1 LGCPSSDRLAGN
13 GTNPS
18 IEGTYDRSGD
28 SLSGPRGRFSGPSGD
43 YWELYA
49 SKTRLPTWGEAAIHI
64 SRSGDPIFDI
74 PIVVFSVLW
83 GLLVA
88 PLLFVI
94 VLLPLAVV
102 RGRRSRAIRIEA
114 VRTFPEGGVLLWTT
128 TDGSRRRPRRDRS
141 RARSRQGLAT
151 GRRGLL
157 GPRGGLSKCSAAC
170 ARI

>member
-1 LGCPSSDRLAGN
+1 V
-13 GTNPS
+13 
-18 IEGTYDRSGD
+18 
-28 SLSGPRGRFSGPSGD
+28 SLLRPARKVSGPNGD

-49 SKTRLPTWGEAAIHI
+49 SKTRLPTWRDAAIHV

-88 PLLFVI
+88 PLLFVL

-114 VRTFPEGGVLLWTT
+114 VRTFPDREVLLWTT
-128 TDGSRRRPRRDRS
+128 TDGSVDVVLDEI
-141 RARSRQGLAT
+141 AAGLAAGKVVQPEGAVYS
-151 GRRGLL
+151 GREEE
-157 GPRGGLSKCSAAC
+157 
-170 ARI
+170 

>member
-1 LGCPSSDRLAGN
+1 V
-13 GTNPS
+13 
-18 IEGTYDRSGD
+18 
-28 SLSGPRGRFSGPSGD
+28 SGPGGD

-88 PLLFVI
+88 PLFFVL

-114 VRTFPEGGVLLWTT
+114 VRTFPDREVLLWTT
-128 TDGSRRRPRRDRS
+128 TDGSVDVVLDEI
-141 RARSRQGLAT
+141 AAGLAAGKVVQPEGAVYS
-151 GRRGLL
+151 GREEE
-157 GPRGGLSKCSAAC
+157 
-170 ARI
+170 

>member
-1 LGCPSSDRLAGN
+1 V
-13 GTNPS
+13 
-18 IEGTYDRSGD
+18 
-28 SLSGPRGRFSGPSGD
+28 SGPGGD

-49 SKTRLPTWGEAAIHI
+49 SKTRLPTWRDAAIHV

-88 PLLFVI
+88 PLFFVL

-114 VRTFPEGGVLLWTT
+114 VRTFPDREVLLWTT
-128 TDGSRRRPRRDRS
+128 TDGSVDVVLDEI
-141 RARSRQGLAT
+141 AAGLAAGKVVQPEGAVYS
-151 GRRGLL
+151 GREEE
-157 GPRGGLSKCSAAC
+157 
-170 ARI
+170 